1 MAALLRSGKFLRVV
15 SGVARHQINGPNG
28 PNAPNAAP
36 SIDGNGASSASSQN
50 WLSGNWDGGS
60 TFQAWSLQ
68 HLQNSLPVLGKSNGL
83 RKFRRY
89 VAG

>member
-15 SGVARHQINGPNG
+15 SGVARHQINGPG

-36 SIDGNGASSASSQN
+36 SLDGTGGSSASSGQH
-50 WLSGNWDGGS
+50 WLSGNWDGGA

-68 HLQNSLPVLGKSNGL
+68 HLQNSLPVLGKDPRL
-83 RKFRRY
+83 RNFRRLRSS
-89 VAG
+89 